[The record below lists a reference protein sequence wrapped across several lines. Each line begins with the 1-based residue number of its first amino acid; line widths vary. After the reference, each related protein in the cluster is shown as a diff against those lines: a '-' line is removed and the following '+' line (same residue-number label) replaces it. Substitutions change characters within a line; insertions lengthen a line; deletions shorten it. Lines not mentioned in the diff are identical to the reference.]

1 MIKVFTSKKF
11 THYWRKIDYIFSG
24 NSKRQ
29 YFRDLSDE
37 RSYGKQNVNNIF
49 WMDKIGTINAYSV
62 GMGDGT
68 PKANF
73 VIVDVIGNELL
84 VKGDYS
90 SIDNFKILPNKFI
103 NKNKL
108 KLLDKYSKENYFFI
122 NKIKFY
128 FSILIVIILFLAFII
143 YKRIKKRMIKI

>member
-1 MIKVFTSKKF
+1 M
-11 THYWRKIDYIFSG
+11 
-24 NSKRQ
+24 
-29 YFRDLSDE
+29 
-37 RSYGKQNVNNIF
+37 
-49 WMDKIGTINAYSV
+49 
-62 GMGDGT
+62 
-68 PKANF
+68 
-73 VIVDVIGNELL
+73 IGNELL

-108 KLLDKYSKENYFFI
+108 KLIDKYLKKKYFFK

-143 YKRIKKRMIKI
+143 YKRIKKE

>member
-1 MIKVFTSKKF
+1 
-11 THYWRKIDYIFSG
+11 
-24 NSKRQ
+24 
-29 YFRDLSDE
+29 
-37 RSYGKQNVNNIF
+37 
-49 WMDKIGTINAYSV
+49 MDKIGTINAYSV

-108 KLLDKYSKENYFFI
+108 KLLDKYSK
-122 NKIKFY
+122 KIIFY
-128 FSILIVIILFLAFII
+128 
-143 YKRIKKRMIKI
+143 K